1 MPFALLPTRTQKC
14 SAASLGLRRAQ
25 GTVAAMCP
33 AAPGA
38 EQLRDTAGHS
48 IQPALVQRPNWY
60 NTEFKIFTLVRKS
73 EEAGVDFIPTIS
85 ANRGNKM
92 QNRRLGCATL
102 LSSSDAM
109 ALGHRV
115 GL

>member
-1 MPFALLPTRTQKC
+1 MPFALRPTRTQKC

-25 GTVAAMCP
+25 GTLAAMCP

-73 EEAGVDFIPTIS
+73 EEAGVDFIPHYLSKPGEQNAEQKTGMCHS
-85 ANRGNKM
+85 AL
-92 QNRRLGCATL
+92 QL
-102 LSSSDAM
+102 
-109 ALGHRV
+109 
-115 GL
+115 